1 MRIAWLDVS
10 AGVAGDM
17 LLAALL
23 DAGADLSSV
32 QDAVEA
38 VLPRTVALSTTE
50 VLRAGTRAAHLDVRV
65 LVEDQPHRDWAEIRD
80 RLRTADLDP
89 LTRDRALSAFEALA
103 DVEARI
109 HGVPVEEVHFHE
121 VGAWDSIADVVG
133 VCAAVTDL
141 GIDEVVAS
149 PVRLGSGL
157 VRTAHGHLSV
167 PVPAVLALSDGWQV
181 TGDGDGEL
189 ATPTGMCLLATL
201 ARSQG
206 PLPAMTVTASG
217 TGGGTRDTPG
227 RPNIVRVVIG
237 ERTEVASKLT
247 ADGPDTDDETDDL
260 TIEDLV
266 VLEANVDDLDPRV
279 WPGVIDALLA
289 AGALDAWLTPI
300 LMKAGRPAHTL
311 SVLARPADRD
321 TLRDLLLDATST
333 LGVGRPSCAAAP
345 WRGAGSTSRSTGS
358 GSGSRWRI
366 GAGGSSTRRPSSA
379 TSRQQPMRSASRSG
393 PSWSEPSRRPSP
405 SSLSGSDAA
414 ERHTTH
420 GVSGAALSGPR
431 SAPQGDRR
439 RTRCRC

>member
-1 MRIAWLDVS
+1 MAYLAGRSLSTLTCMRLAWLDVS

-23 DAGADLSSV
+23 DAGADLIRV
-32 QDAVEA
+32 QEAVEA

-65 LVEDQPHRDWAEIRD
+65 LVEDQPHRTWAEIRD
-80 RLRTADLDP
+80 RIRTADLDP
-89 LTRDRALSAFEALA
+89 LTRERALSAFGALA

-109 HGVPVEEVHFHE
+109 HGVPADEVHFHE

-157 VRTAHGHLSV
+157 VRTAHGHLAV
-167 PVPAVLALSDGWQV
+167 PVPAVLALSDGWRV

-201 ARSQG
+201 ASSQG

-227 RPNIVRVVIG
+227 RPNVVRVVIG
-237 ERTEVASKLT
+237 EQAEVAGKPTLT
-247 ADGPDTDDETDDL
+247 NTNTNTDTDTDTDTDDL
-260 TIEDLV
+260 TIEALV
-266 VLEANVDDLDPRV
+266 VLAANVDDLDPRV

-300 LMKAGRPAHTL
+300 LMKAGRPAHTV
-311 SVLARPADRD
+311 SVLARPADRE
-321 TLRDLLLDATST
+321 TLRDLILDATST
-333 LGVGRPSCAAAP
+333 LGVRETEVRRTSLARGWVDIELDGQRIGIKVAHRQGRVVHATPEFRDVTAAAEALGEP
-345 WRGAGSTSRSTGS
+345 ARSVLERAAAQAVAQQVVRGETLPNGIR
-358 GSGSRWRI
+358 
-366 GAGGSSTRRPSSA
+366 
-379 TSRQQPMRSASRSG
+379 
-393 PSWSEPSRRPSP
+393 
-405 SSLSGSDAA
+405 
-414 ERHTTH
+414 TTE
-420 GVSGAALSGPR
+420 
-431 SAPQGDRR
+431 
-439 RTRCRC
+439 